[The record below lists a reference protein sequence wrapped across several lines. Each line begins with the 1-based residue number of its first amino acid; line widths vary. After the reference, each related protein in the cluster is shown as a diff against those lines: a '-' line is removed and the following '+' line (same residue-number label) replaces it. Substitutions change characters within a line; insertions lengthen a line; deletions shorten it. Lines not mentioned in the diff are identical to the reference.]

1 MSRPLLF
8 QKRGRRTLVV
18 ASRYN
23 STSSTKTFSKKNSS
37 SKENISPEPF
47 KAKPSNSL
55 SSSLTHKFANLK
67 LDMHSDSDCEVIEIN
82 QKVTRD
88 SKIANNKFRRPS
100 PKPELPN
107 EKACNPQRSF
117 RRPSPK
123 TNRFSEF
130 DLEPT
135 KGRYINLPKLDL
147 SVEGTP
153 ELNDMRRN
161 REKCTNESRALS
173 STRGRYINLPK
184 LELLSDRGTPELNDI
199 HRNKKKCTNGF
210 RAPSPT
216 KGRYINLPKLELLS
230 DGSTPELNDMRRNKK
245 KCTNGFRAPSPTK
258 GRYINLPKL
267 DLLSDEGTPEPNDM
281 RRNREDS
288 ADLKKKCPYCN
299 ETLPDPL
306 PPRIRAYL
314 ESPSK
319 TRLLSLNTG
328 HSSNIVDQFEFCRLH
343 DAESHIVPDG
353 LQKNY
358 PLVIDFNT
366 LPNRIKV
373 LFPELLE
380 VATGKIKSL
389 FRDLAMDA
397 YNELGKARA
406 RKPTVVMGRFQKFLP
421 GYYGS
426 KGSSVIFSTLV
437 SLFIESKRLTL
448 DMTKPQEPLEYL
460 NQVLVPETAIR
471 LIAQDRGG
479 ISLKA
484 ARKIMEDSI
493 EFGMYVHDV
502 EEEEDD
508 E

>member
-8 QKRGRRTLVV
+8 QKRGKRTLVV

-23 STSSTKTFSKKNSS
+23 SINSIKASSKKNLS

-47 KAKPSNSL
+47 KPSNSL

-82 QKVTRD
+82 SVDKSQKVTRD
-88 SKIANNKFRRPS
+88 PFSKNTYTMNNKFRRPS
-100 PKPELPN
+100 PKPELPK
-107 EKACNPQRSF
+107 EKARNLQRSF

-130 DLEPT
+130 
-135 KGRYINLPKLDL
+135 
-147 SVEGTP
+147 
-153 ELNDMRRN
+153 RR
-161 REKCTNESRALS
+161 
-173 STRGRYINLPK
+173 
-184 LELLSDRGTPELNDI
+184 
-199 HRNKKKCTNGF
+199 
-210 RAPSPT
+210 PSPKSNKFSEFRRSSQNIRASSPQFIDLT
-216 KGRYINLPKLELLS
+216 KDYQETTPKKY
-230 DGSTPELNDMRRNKK
+230 R
-245 KCTNGFRAPSPTK
+245 NGFRAPSPTK

-281 RRNREDS
+281 HRNRKDS

-319 TRLLSLNTG
+319 MPSSSLIAG

-358 PLVIDFNT
+358 PLVIDFNI
-366 LPNRIKV
+366 LPNRIKT

-479 ISLKA
+479 ITLRE
-484 ARKIMEDSI
+484 ARKIMEDSR

-502 EEEEDD
+502 EEEDI
-508 E
+508 